1 MSFKIMETGI
11 LCPECEVP
19 LVHIPKG
26 VAETDLAVCPDCGL
40 GGDYSEVVEKGGNLS
55 KSKFSVAQIRELLK
69 QYGFTRG
76 S

>member
-1 MSFKIMETGI
+1 MSNKIRETGI
-11 LCPECEVP
+11 LCPECEIP

-26 VAETDLAVCPDCGL
+26 VAAEDLAVCPACGT
-40 GGDYSEVVEKGGNLS
+40 GGDYTEVVEKGGS
-55 KSKFSVAQIRELLK
+55 PARFKFPVEQIRELLK